1 MLYPTLKGNT
11 QVLKFWEYGSV
22 CMTSTERH
30 KWYILISFMCVYI
43 YLFISNS
50 ICCCALSASKVRIR
64 KRIQVGGTTR
74 LPNPYK
80 HNALYSSETQA
91 KEEDGPPKA
100 IRTGRTP
107 DAVAKRQM
115 CKDSSFKW
123 KQFNRIFGASYQNI
137 RLVTSLSNLSPRS
150 SHGVWPS
157 AHINALSGAPLAE
170 LGS

>member
-1 MLYPTLKGNT
+1 
-11 QVLKFWEYGSV
+11 
-22 CMTSTERH
+22 
-30 KWYILISFMCVYI
+30 MCVYI

-115 CKDSSFKW
+115 CKDSSFK
-123 KQFNRIFGASYQNI
+123 
-137 RLVTSLSNLSPRS
+137 
-150 SHGVWPS
+150 
-157 AHINALSGAPLAE
+157 
-170 LGS
+170 